1 MTELK
6 TAVKQCPG
14 YISIEIYLEDQLAG
28 SRYSYKKLLELS
40 LPDAIY
46 FGNELISKASC
57 FYPGPNPLFPKG
69 EEEAETEILEEAE
82 APDGIFGKIKNCI
95 KETK

>member
-1 MTELK
+1 MAELK

-57 FYPGPNPLFPKG
+57 FYPGPTPLFPKG
-69 EEEAETEILEEAE
+69 EEEAETEIIEEPE
-82 APDGIFGKIKNCI
+82 KPVGVFKRLVNWMR
-95 KETK
+95 ETS